1 MALKSSQPRR
11 NASVRS
17 ERPILRTTY
26 PVATP
31 NSCSLGLAKTVVDMS
46 GLLARDRRATHAQV
60 AHIRIKRENRDRAR
74 QTSFDGKEPCR
85 TEPVATG
92 TASLA
97 RWAQESTHGWV
108 NCAAVQICTLHCI

>member
-60 AHIRIKRENRDRAR
+60 AHIRLKRENHDRAR
-74 QTSFDGKEPCR
+74 QISFGER
-85 TEPVATG
+85 SLAGQNLSRPVQQN
-92 TASLA
+92 LA
-97 RWAQESTHGWV
+97 RWKQESTGEL
-108 NCAAVQICTLHCI
+108 CSC